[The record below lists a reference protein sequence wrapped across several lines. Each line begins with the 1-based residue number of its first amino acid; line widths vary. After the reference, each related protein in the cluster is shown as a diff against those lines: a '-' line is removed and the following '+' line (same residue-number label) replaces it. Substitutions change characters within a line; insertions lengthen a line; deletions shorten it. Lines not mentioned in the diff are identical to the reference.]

1 MKRKTIKQHHVL
13 STILVVLVGT
23 GLYFVAIGPD
33 KAVSVVLETPPVK
46 DIAIEP
52 EAPITPPES
61 NGSKVSY
68 RSIVVTSD
76 KPGAEI
82 AQEVGLSKVPFVL
95 TFNRLDDKHISK
107 NTTITIPSELTD
119 WNALS
124 PFPSTLDA
132 AKDIPKLLLVS
143 QRIQA
148 IGAYEHGILVRWMV
162 TSTGKKDTPTPSK
175 LYFTNWKGKLVVSS
189 IQDEWILPWYFNLDN
204 TEGISLHQYELPG
217 YPASHSCVRMTE
229 ADAQWV
235 YDWAQQWILSAD
247 ENTKLASGTPVIVF
261 GEYGYGKTAPWKK
274 LAKDSSATTLT
285 TDELNTLITENLPA
299 IQKEAANRASV
310 EAGS

>member
-1 MKRKTIKQHHVL
+1 MKHKMIKQHHVI
-13 STILVVLVGT
+13 STLLLVLVGT
-23 GLYFVAIGPD
+23 GLYFIATGPD
-33 KAVSVVLETPPVK
+33 KGVSVALDTPAK
-46 DIAIEP
+46 DIVVDP
-52 EAPITPPES
+52 QAPIAPPES
-61 NGSKVSY
+61 KISY

-82 AQEVGLSKVPFVL
+82 ADEVGLSKVPFVL
-95 TFNRLDDKHISK
+95 TFNRLDDKHIVK

-119 WNALS
+119 WSALS
-124 PFPSTLDA
+124 PFPSVLDA

-148 IGAYEHGILVRWMV
+148 IGAYENGTLVRWMV

-175 LYFTNWKGKLVVSS
+175 LYFTNWKGKLVISS
-189 IQDEWILPWYFNLDN
+189 IKDEWILPWYFNLDN
-204 TEGISLHQYELPG
+204 AQGISLHQYELPG

-235 YDWAQQWILSAD
+235 YEWADQWIVSPD
-247 ENTKLASGTPVIVF
+247 EQQVLAAGTPTIIF

-274 LAKDSSATTLT
+274 LAEDPTATTLT
-285 TDELNTLITENLPA
+285 ADDLNTLITENLPA
-299 IQKEAANRASV
+299 IEKEAAQRVSV
-310 EAGS
+310 EGSG

>member
-1 MKRKTIKQHHVL
+1 MIKQQHVIWAFL
-13 STILVVLVGT
+13 LILVGT
-23 GLYFVAIGPD
+23 SLYFVAMGPD
-33 KAVSVVLETPPVK
+33 KAVSVVLETPTK

-52 EAPITPPES
+52 EAPIVPPEP
-61 NGSKVSY
+61 KISY
-68 RSIVVTSD
+68 RSIVVTTD

-82 AQEVGLSKVPFVL
+82 ANEVGLSKVPFVL
-95 TFNRLDDKHISK
+95 TFNRLDDKHIVK

-119 WNALS
+119 WSALS
-124 PFPSTLDA
+124 PFPSILDA

-148 IGAYEHGILVRWMV
+148 IGAYENGTLVRWMV

-175 LYFTNWKGKLVVSS
+175 LYFTNWKGKLVISS
-189 IQDEWILPWYFNLDN
+189 IKDEWILPWYFNLDN
-204 TEGISLHQYELPG
+204 TQGISLHQYELPG

-235 YDWAQQWILSAD
+235 YEWADQWIVSPD
-247 ENTKLASGTPVIVF
+247 EQQVLAAGTPTIIF

-274 LAKDSSATTLT
+274 LAEDPTATTLT
-285 TDELNTLITENLPA
+285 ADELNTLLTENLPA
-299 IQKEAANRASV
+299 IEKEAAQRVSV
-310 EAGS
+310 EGSG